1 MSSHFTGQTAPV
13 YPLDPLSSEEIAKA
27 VAVVKREYS
36 DVHFNAVTLWE
47 PRKAEM
53 MKYLAD
59 PETVPRPHR
68 VADVVAIGKGSKVFD
83 GLVDLNEGCIVK
95 WELTDG
101 VQPLIT
107 MEDLQI
113 VETVVRKDAKV
124 IEQCGMLGIPPQDM
138 HKVYC
143 DPWTIGYDERF
154 GSGVRLQ
161 QALMYY
167 RPHPDDSQ
175 YTYPLDFCP

>member
-1 MSSHFTGQTAPV
+1 MVDDSFP
-13 YPLDPLSSEEIAKA
+13 DPLSTNEIAAA
-27 VAVVKREYS
+27 VAIVRQEHPHVF
-36 DVHFNAVTLWE
+36 FNAVTLWE
-47 PRKAEM
+47 PPKKQMQRW
-53 MKYLAD
+53 LAS
-59 PETVPRPHR
+59 PSTVPKPHR
-68 VADVVAIGKGSKVFD
+68 IADVVAIGKGSKVFD
-83 GLVDLNEGCIVK
+83 GHVDLNEGRILK

-124 IEQCGMLGIPPQDM
+124 IEQCGIVGIPPEDM

-175 YTYPLDFCP
+175 YTYPLDFCPIFNADTQ